1 MKGSCGYF
9 MSRVPN
15 FGLQLITPRSTHII
29 PTPITIMFIL
39 CGRYVQWTII
49 VHCVSTEELGRVFHH
64 NISKG
69 KKHCIFCKIL
79 VLYFWFV
86 IVKASKW
93 SMVQCGCFLKASHD
107 VMWRWQPACRR
118 SFINERIIG
127 HRHLRLLWF
136 VRHIFQNC
144 PLYGFC
150 VFYKYQIHWNYRNI
164 DWKC

>member
-1 MKGSCGYF
+1 M
-9 MSRVPN
+9 
-15 FGLQLITPRSTHII
+15 
-29 PTPITIMFIL
+29 
-39 CGRYVQWTII
+39 
-49 VHCVSTEELGRVFHH
+49 STEELGRVFHH

-69 KKHCIFCKIL
+69 KNIVSFIKIL
-79 VLYFWFV
+79 ALYFWFV

-93 SMVQCGCFLKASHD
+93 SMEQCGCFLKAAHD
-107 VMWRWQPACRR
+107 VEVAAACRR

-144 PLYGFC
+144 PLYVFC

-164 DWKC
+164 DWKCDAVRTILHHFLSNFPFSRGEWKVEQETEEEESGQYRRSSRK

>member
-69 KKHCIFCKIL
+69 KNIVSFIKIL
-79 VLYFWFV
+79 ALYFWFV
-86 IVKASKW
+86 IVKASKG
-93 SMVQCGCFLKASHD
+93 SVYLYSCANNSVVICTACDRYIAAQHSRSH
-107 VMWRWQPACRR
+107 
-118 SFINERIIG
+118 
-127 HRHLRLLWF
+127 L
-136 VRHIFQNC
+136 
-144 PLYGFC
+144 
-150 VFYKYQIHWNYRNI
+150 VFYYLFTLYSLGSPQTRSVEKFGLLSQPG
-164 DWKC
+164 